1 MASEG
6 KNNANFSFLSQEK
19 LDSSFGNDTL
29 VLTEVLISLK
39 YELLMDIRNIELAVN
54 DRNEVRVLNLLR
66 KIKPALDV
74 IANQIFMSEFSKFEL
89 DVDSGSESALI
100 KEFKMFK
107 TRALGLIEEV
117 DVYLLRLKIEVADL

>member
-74 IANQIFMSEFSKFEL
+74 IANQIFMNEFSKFEL